1 MTAIPIATP
10 PAAAGPSKFESF
22 LVKYRVHVGFLIA
35 AGVLIEGVI
44 EKELPLDWTHP
55 RLAAFFATAYS
66 SLGLLIR
73 LISLG
78 TIRKNESLATKGIY
92 SRCRHPLY
100 FGSALLFVGLGI
112 ILNDGG
118 MEFWYLGVP
127 YILLFYTAAVARK
140 NASCARSSAPSST
153 RTKPRRPRSS
163 PTATTSRASLARA
176 CLPERRH
183 ATGRQRPAHARRDA
197 EAMVYLLPKFS
208 ITPESLSKGM
218 ASMSCLFNTNDS
230 IVRRWCRTHP
240 CSRS

>member
-55 RLAAFFATAYS
+55 RLAAFFAIPLILS
-66 SLGLLIR
+66 GLLIR

-127 YILLFYTAAVARK
+127 YILLFYTAAVRK
-140 NASCARSSAPSST
+140 EERFLREKFGAEFDAYKASTPAFFPYGHYV
-153 RTKPRRPRSS
+153 PGQF
-163 PTATTSRASLARA
+163 SLARA
-176 CLPERRH
+176 FQKGGTQLVVSVLLMLV
-183 ATGRQRPAHARRDA
+183 AMQ
-197 EAMVYLLPKFS
+197 AMVYLLPK
-208 ITPESLSKGM
+208 L
-218 ASMSCLFNTNDS
+218 
-230 IVRRWCRTHP
+230 
-240 CSRS
+240 